1 MLRSAIGDDAFARQ
15 FYTLYQQGDAVA
27 EQWGNFFPD
36 VNALI
41 AELDHTL
48 SGGERS
54 LPPGMGAASRGFD
67 PYSNWQNQS
76 DGGNN

>member
-1 MLRSAIGDDAFARQ
+1 MNG
-15 FYTLYQQGDAVA
+15 
-27 EQWGNFFPD
+27 
-36 VNALI
+36 LI